1 MHRAPLL
8 CAAAALIVTAL
19 GPGTTGSTP
28 PDPHDPELVRF
39 YGQRIHWGPCPAD
52 FEASMKCGRL
62 NVPLDYAD
70 PAKGTVDLAVTRHPA
85 TGQRRLG
92 SLVLDYG
99 GPGFPSVSTLG
110 TRLKDPARAGQY
122 RALAASYDL
131 VAFDPRGVGGSAPI
145 SCAGAL
151 PVRKTESMD
160 AAALLRAT
168 EAAVRSCRAHSGPVL
183 PYVGTVN
190 VARDMDVLRQ
200 ALGEPR
206 LHYLG
211 WSYGTRLGAVYAA
224 QFPGRT
230 GRFVLDGVD
239 TLSDP
244 LADQQLATA
253 RGQQLA
259 YDAFLGWCS
268 GKKGCVYEGVD
279 PVRAVAR
286 TEALVERLDAKPLD
300 VPGGGR
306 FSGADLAL
314 AIENNLYSPWDWP
327 TLERGLGK
335 LVRDQDPS
343 GLLESAEPE
352 EDNEGAAWAAVSC
365 ADYPDRGV
373 GGDPRAL
380 QRQLD
385 ALRPE
390 FLRASKI
397 FGPGELSEI
406 AYCQGWPAPVDPTSA
421 LKPEHV
427 PPILLVGVR
436 GDPATPYAWT
446 EETAR
451 LLGPNAVVVDYK
463 GEGHT
468 GFRHSACVRRHIE
481 RFLLEGVLP
490 QGNVSCPAGGI
501 DAQGHEEVRPAP

>member
-244 LADQQLATA
+244 
-253 RGQQLA
+253 
-259 YDAFLGWCS
+259 
-268 GKKGCVYEGVD
+268 
-279 PVRAVAR
+279 
-286 TEALVERLDAKPLD
+286 
-300 VPGGGR
+300 
-306 FSGADLAL
+306 
-314 AIENNLYSPWDWP
+314 SPTSNWP
-327 TLERGLGK
+327 
-335 LVRDQDPS
+335 
-343 GLLESAEPE
+343 
-352 EDNEGAAWAAVSC
+352 
-365 ADYPDRGV
+365 
-373 GGDPRAL
+373 PRAASSSPTTPSSAGAPG
-380 QRQLD
+380 RR
-385 ALRPE
+385 AACT
-390 FLRASKI
+390 RAS
-397 FGPGELSEI
+397 
-406 AYCQGWPAPVDPTSA
+406 
-421 LKPEHV
+421 
-427 PPILLVGVR
+427 
-436 GDPATPYAWT
+436 TPYAPSRGPRRSSNGSTPSRWT
-446 EETAR
+446 
-451 LLGPNAVVVDYK
+451 
-463 GEGHT
+463 
-468 GFRHSACVRRHIE
+468 
-481 RFLLEGVLP
+481 
-490 QGNVSCPAGGI
+490 CPAAAASAGPTWPWPSRTTSTRRGTGPPWS
-501 DAQGHEEVRPAP
+501 AGWASSSVTRTPRGSWSPPSPRRTTRAPPGRP